1 MRMRGTGL
9 KMRGI
14 REGIR
19 RFSVR
24 MRGLGMRMQE
34 IRVGMR
40 RIGEGN
46 PENQNENLRIGVEMI
61 NEIVWR

>member
-1 MRMRGTGL
+1 
-9 KMRGI
+9 MRGI

-24 MRGLGMRMQE
+24 MRGIGMRMQE

-46 PENQNENLRIGVEMI
+46 PEIQNENLHIGVEMI

>member
-1 MRMRGTGL
+1 
-9 KMRGI
+9 MRGI

-24 MRGLGMRMQE
+24 MRGIGMRMQE